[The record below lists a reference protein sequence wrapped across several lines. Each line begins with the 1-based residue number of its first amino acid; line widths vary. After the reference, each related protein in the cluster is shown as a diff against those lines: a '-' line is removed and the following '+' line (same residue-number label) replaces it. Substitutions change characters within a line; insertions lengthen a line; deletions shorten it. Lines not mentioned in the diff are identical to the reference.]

1 MAGLST
7 GAYFRTARAVAL
19 EEGNSNPRGWEE
31 RMVMAD
37 QDDEGAAG
45 LESMPAPVEGEDPT
59 PAAIVPEDGGDHSG
73 RRRPKWLVPVVVAVV
88 VVVVAGLVGWRVVA
102 NRRHDAALDSC
113 SRAVKTLQAKTGP
126 DRLAGYRQ
134 AAGIKSDQVKDAK
147 TVVAMARSV
156 KDAEG
161 IRQQTIRCKASMST
175 GDLNEAAGRAE
186 KLDGEYAAVDKAAKA
201 VIASRDAK
209 ALEDA
214 KAALDAKK
222 EEASRLLADSDGKVA
237 DNATRDGLQQAIGQA
252 GQAKGDQA
260 KAYRDAVG
268 ALQAAIDRVNAS
280 MQAKSQA
287 DQQAAAQ
294 AAQAAQ
300 QQAQKQ
306 PAQRQGTTQRRQ
318 ASSNSGRRGSTQS
331 RRPSY
336 RPSGNRGGGGGGSSQ
351 APAAPSAPQGGN
363 SSSGGFDWNQW
374 VQNHK
379 PYGQACNS
387 AGVCGI
393 G

>member
-1 MAGLST
+1 
-7 GAYFRTARAVAL
+7 
-19 EEGNSNPRGWEE
+19 
-31 RMVMAD
+31 
-37 QDDEGAAG
+37 
-45 LESMPAPVEGEDPT
+45 MPAPVGGEVSA
-59 PAAIVPEDGGDHSG
+59 PAAIVPEDGGDPPG
-73 RRRPKWLVPVVVAVV
+73 KPRPRWLVPVVVAVVVV
-88 VVVVAGLVGWRVVA
+88 VVVVAGLVGWRVVES
-102 NRRHDAALDSC
+102 RRHDAALDSC
-113 SRAVKTLQAKTGP
+113 GQAVKALKGKTGS
-126 DRLAGYRQ
+126 DRLAQYRE

-161 IRQQTIRCKASMST
+161 IKEQTIQCKASMST
-175 GDLNEAAGRAE
+175 GELNATAGQAGKIDGKFAA
-186 KLDGEYAAVDKAAKA
+186 LSKAAKA

-214 KAALDAKK
+214 KAALDGKK
-222 EEASRLLADSDGKVA
+222 GEASRLLADSDGKVA

-252 GQAKGDQA
+252 GQAKGDKA
-260 KAYRDAVG
+260 KAYRDAAD

-280 MQAKSQA
+280 VQAKSQA

-300 QQAQKQ
+300 RPAQKQ

-331 RRPSY
+331 RRPAY
-336 RPSGNRGGGGGGSSQ
+336 RPSGNRGGGGGGS
-351 APAAPSAPQGGN
+351 APAPSTPQNGGGLDPSLN
-363 SSSGGFDWNQW
+363 DWI
-374 VQNHK
+374 NHVDPSPCK
-379 PYGQACNS
+379 KGEA
-387 AGVCGI
+387 CGI